1 MNHLEYDW
9 DEGSVFRH
17 FYVSL
22 ARDYTLIRYDARGNG
37 LSDWDVEDVSL
48 EAWVSDLETVVD
60 AIGVK
65 RFPLLGFSQ
74 GGAISIAYAVRHP
87 ERVSHLIIFGG
98 FARGRMVRAKTEA
111 EREKV
116 KAMETLIR
124 VGWGENNPA
133 FRQIFASQLMPDAT
147 KEQLDW
153 FNEMQRRT
161 ASPECAA
168 RYFTTVAG
176 FDVTALLPKV
186 TVPTLVMHA
195 REEVAQPV
203 ELGRELAAGIP
214 GAKFVAFPGRN
225 HLPLEQDATMP
236 RVIEEIDLFLSK

>member
-1 MNHLEYDW
+1 
-9 DEGSVFRH
+9 
-17 FYVSL
+17 
-22 ARDYTLIRYDARGNG
+22 
-37 LSDWDVEDVSL
+37 
-48 EAWVSDLETVVD
+48 
-60 AIGVK
+60 
-65 RFPLLGFSQ
+65 
-74 GGAISIAYAVRHP
+74 
-87 ERVSHLIIFGG
+87 
-98 FARGRMVRAKTEA
+98 
-111 EREKV
+111 
-116 KAMETLIR
+116 LIR

-186 TVPTLVMHA
+186 AVPTLVMHA

-214 GAKFVAFPGRN
+214 GANFVAFPGRN

-236 RVIEEIDLFLSK
+236 RVIEEIGLFLSK

>member
-1 MNHLEYDW
+1 M
-9 DEGSVFRH
+9 
-17 FYVSL
+17 
-22 ARDYTLIRYDARGNG
+22 
-37 LSDWDVEDVSL
+37 
-48 EAWVSDLETVVD
+48 
-60 AIGVK
+60 
-65 RFPLLGFSQ
+65 
-74 GGAISIAYAVRHP
+74 
-87 ERVSHLIIFGG
+87 
-98 FARGRMVRAKTEA
+98 GRT
-111 EREKV
+111 
-116 KAMETLIR
+116 I
-124 VGWGENNPA
+124 A

-236 RVIEEIDLFLSK
+236 RVIEEIDLFPENNAWQRCVSRTRKLSDAAVMPSSCRPARHREKMSRGDEDVDHFGVLGKNASCSTAGITTSPGPQLRLVASRNSILPFDIRRSARCRACGRRRAPASSATTIMPVRGRRR